1 MRKRD
6 EIANPD
12 SCLNRAR
19 DDEFTFVLLARDRA
33 APVAI
38 RAWIAER
45 IRIGKNRPDDAQILE
60 AERCAQIMEAERE
73 PKAIDQDRPRTEG
86 EANP

>member
-6 EIANPD
+6 ELAYG
-12 SCLNRAR
+12 CMAKAG
-19 DDEFTFVLLARDRA
+19 DDEMTFVLLGRDKA

-45 IRIGKNRPDDAQILE
+45 IRVGKNQPDDDQIIE
-60 AERCAQIMEAERE
+60 AEQCARTMEDEQSA
-73 PKAIDQDRPRTEG
+73 
-86 EANP
+86 

>member
-6 EIANPD
+6 ELTNPAG
-12 SCLNRAR
+12 CLFRAR
-19 DDEFTFVLLARDRA
+19 DDEMTFILLGRDKA

-45 IRIGKNRPDDAQILE
+45 IRLGKNQPGDAQITE
-60 AERCAQIMEAERE
+60 AEQCALVME
-73 PKAIDQDRPRTEG
+73 KEG
-86 EANP
+86 GVPSA